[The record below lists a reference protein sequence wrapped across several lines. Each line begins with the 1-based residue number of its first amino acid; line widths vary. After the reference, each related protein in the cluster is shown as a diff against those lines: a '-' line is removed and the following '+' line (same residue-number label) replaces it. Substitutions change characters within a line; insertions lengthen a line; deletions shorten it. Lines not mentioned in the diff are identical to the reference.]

1 MHSGKSL
8 DDSLS
13 NLELIKMCYPPLGT
27 SGVLWA
33 VIWFALVRNS
43 PSKQPCISAK
53 ELEYI
58 ESSLGSDLHAK
69 VNETSPGL
77 LA

>member
-1 MHSGKSL
+1 
-8 DDSLS
+8 
-13 NLELIKMCYPPLGT
+13 MCYPPLGT

-43 PSKQPCISAK
+43 PSKQQCISTK